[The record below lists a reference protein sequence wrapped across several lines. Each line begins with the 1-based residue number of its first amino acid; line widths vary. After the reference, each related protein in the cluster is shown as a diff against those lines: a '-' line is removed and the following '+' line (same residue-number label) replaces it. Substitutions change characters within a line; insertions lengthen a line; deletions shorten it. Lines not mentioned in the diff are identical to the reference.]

1 MLPTKL
7 LIANRG
13 EIAIRLIRAAAEL
26 GIKTVAIHTDDDT
39 ASLHTRKADEVHS
52 IGGHGPRGYLDGD
65 KIIAVAKA
73 AGCDAIHPGYGFLSE
88 NAAFAATCIGAGLN
102 FVGPR
107 PEILELFGD
116 KAQARQQ
123 AKQAGLP
130 LLPGSEK
137 ALSVAEVRDFF
148 ATLGAGAAIAIKAIA
163 GGGGRGIRIVHS
175 LAEVDEAYARC
186 ASEAQAAFGNGD
198 VYVEQFLPQA
208 RHIEIQIIGD
218 GSGAVTHL
226 GERDCSIQRRHQK
239 IVEITPAPNFPVKLR
254 NRIIKAAVDLASS
267 VKYNN
272 IGTFE
277 FLVDASDLN
286 DDSQFAF
293 MEANPR
299 LQVEHTITEEISG
312 VDLVETQLRLA
323 GGAMLA
329 DLNINGDG
337 SINRHASAMQ
347 VRINMESVNADGST
361 APAGGT
367 LSAFEMPSGKGI
379 RVDSYGYVGYRSNP
393 AFDSLLAK
401 LITCRAQGSF
411 DELVAKTYRALGEC
425 RIDGV
430 ATNIEF
436 LQDLLLAPAFVAG
449 GFTTSFV
456 DEWASQRASDAKHP
470 RRYFEH
476 AKAGEAAAHSV
487 RQATPEGCV
496 AVVAPMLGSVVAVA
510 VQAGDAVAPGQ
521 LLAVIEAMKMEH
533 EVRATAHAIV
543 RDVLS
548 TAGAPVLLD
557 DPMFFVEETGAT
569 DATAQAVTAIDL
581 DHVRHD
587 LGEVLERHRRALD
600 AARPDAVAKRHAKGQ
615 RTARENVADLCDPG
629 TFVEYGAL
637 AIANQRSRRSVEE
650 LIEKS
655 PADGIVTG
663 IGSINGE
670 MFGDPISRCAVLAYD
685 YTVFAGTQGNR
696 NHLKTDRLV
705 HIAMEGK
712 LPLVLFAEGGGG
724 RPGEDSGDYGDT
736 FAIFAQLSGL
746 VPMVGIVAG
755 RCYAGNAALL
765 GVCDVI
771 IATQDSN
778 IGMGGPAMI
787 EGGGLG
793 VYRPEEIGP
802 IDVQT
807 RNGVVDI
814 AVKDEAEAVAV
825 AKKYLGFF
833 QGCVDDWEIH
843 DQRELR
849 HVVPE
854 NRLRAYDIRR
864 VIELIADVDSAL
876 ELRRDFGTTII
887 TTLARIEGR
896 PIGIIANNPAVLGGA
911 IDSDGSDKAARFMQL
926 CDAFDLPIL
935 NLCDT
940 PGIMVGPEVEKTALV
955 RHSSRMFLVGTNIT
969 VPNFTI
975 IVRKTYGLGGIA
987 MTGGAL
993 RYNTFTVGWPTGEFG
1008 PMGLEGAVRLGYRNE
1023 LAAIEDAVERRKYFD
1038 EMVENQYQRGKALKL
1053 ANAFGIDDC
1062 IDPADSRF
1070 WIANILSS
1078 LRPPAPRDGKKR
1090 PFIDAW

>member
-1 MLPTKL
+1 PTKL

-13 EIAIRLIRAAAEL
+13 EIAIRVIRAAAEL
-26 GIKTVAIHTDDDT
+26 GIKTVAIHTEDDT
-39 ASLHTRKADEVHS
+39 TSLHTRKADEVRVIS
-52 IGGHGPRGYLDGD
+52 GHGPRGYLDGEQ
-65 KIIAVAKA
+65 IIAIAKA

-88 NAAFAATCIGAGLN
+88 NAAFAAACVAAGLN

-107 PEILELFGD
+107 PEILQLFGD
-116 KAQARQQ
+116 KTQARQQ
-123 AKQAGLP
+123 AKKAGLP
-130 LLPGSEK
+130 LLAGSDGPV
-137 ALSVAEVRDFF
+137 SVEQAREFF
-148 ATLGAGAAIAIKAIA
+148 CGLGEGAAIAIKAVA
-163 GGGGRGIRIVHS
+163 GGGGRGIRIVRNLS
-175 LAEVDEAYARC
+175 EIEEAYARC
-186 ASEAQAAFGNGD
+186 ASEALAAFGNGD
-198 VYVEQFLPQA
+198 LYVEQFLPQA
-208 RHIEIQIIGD
+208 RHIEIQILGD

-239 IVEITPAPNFPVKLR
+239 IVEITPAPNFPPALR
-254 NRIIKAAVDLASS
+254 ARIIDAAMNIARS
-267 VKYNN
+267 VRYNN

-277 FLVDASDLN
+277 FLVDASSLSE
-286 DDSQFAF
+286 DSRFAF

-299 LQVEHTITEEISG
+299 LQVEHTITEEVSG
-312 VDLVETQLRLA
+312 IDLVEMQLRLA
-323 GGAMLA
+323 GGASLA
-329 DLNINGDG
+329 ELGIDGDNTV
-337 SINRHASAMQ
+337 NRTASAIQ
-347 VRINMESVNADGST
+347 VRINMESVGADGSVT
-361 APAGGT
+361 PAGGT
-367 LSAFEMPSGKGI
+367 LDAFDMPSGKGI

-401 LITCRAQGSF
+401 LITCRAQGTF
-411 DELVAKTYRALGEC
+411 ADLVAKTYRALGEC
-425 RIDGV
+425 RVDGV
-430 ATNIEF
+430 DTNIDF
-436 LQDLLLAPAFVAG
+436 LQDLLLAPEFIAG
-449 GFTTSFV
+449 HFTIGFV
-456 DEWASQRASDAKHP
+456 DQWASQRDNEAAHP
-470 RRYFEH
+470 RRYFDH
-476 AKAGEAAAHSV
+476 VKANTNTAALAAEV
-487 RQATPEGCV
+487 APEGAV
-496 AVVAPMLGSVVAVA
+496 AILAPMLGSVVAVL
-510 VQAGDAVAPGQ
+510 VHEGDTIAPGQ

-533 EVRATAHAIV
+533 EVRAATHAAVQAV
-543 RDVLS
+543 RVA
-548 TAGAPVLLD
+548 AGDTVLLD
-557 DPMFFVEETGAT
+557 DVLFYVAETGTTLDAAQTEAAT
-569 DATAQAVTAIDL
+569 DL
-581 DHVRHD
+581 DHIRND
-587 LGEVLERHRRALD
+587 LQSVLERHRRALD
-600 AARPDAVAKRHAKGQ
+600 EARPDAVAKRHAKGQ
-615 RTARENVADLCDPG
+615 RTARENVADLCDAG

-637 AIANQRSRRSVEE
+637 TVANQRSRRSLEE

-670 MFGDPISRCAVLAYD
+670 LFGDPVSRCAVLAYD

-696 NHLKTDRLV
+696 NHLKTDRLI
-705 HIAMEGK
+705 HIAQEGK

-736 FAIFAQLSGL
+736 FAIFAKLSGL

-793 VYRPEEIGP
+793 IFRPEEIGP

-814 AVKDEAEAVAV
+814 AVKDEVEAVAV
-825 AKKYLGFF
+825 AKKYLAFF
-833 QGCVDDWEIH
+833 QGRIDDWEMH

-854 NRLRAYDIRR
+854 NRLRVYDIRR
-864 VIELIADVDSAL
+864 VIDLICDVDSTL
-876 ELRRDFGTTII
+876 ELRRDFGKTII
-887 TTLARIEGR
+887 TTLARVEGR
-896 PIGIIANNPAVLGGA
+896 PIGIIANNPKVLGGA
-911 IDSDGSDKAARFMQL
+911 IDSDGADKAARFMQL

-975 IVRKTYGLGGIA
+975 VVRKVYGLGGIA

-1008 PMGLEGAVRLGYRNE
+1008 PMGLEGAVRL
-1023 LAAIEDAVERRKYFD
+1023 
-1038 EMVENQYQRGKALKL
+1038 
-1053 ANAFGIDDC
+1053 
-1062 IDPADSRF
+1062 
-1070 WIANILSS
+1070 
-1078 LRPPAPRDGKKR
+1078 
-1090 PFIDAW
+1090 